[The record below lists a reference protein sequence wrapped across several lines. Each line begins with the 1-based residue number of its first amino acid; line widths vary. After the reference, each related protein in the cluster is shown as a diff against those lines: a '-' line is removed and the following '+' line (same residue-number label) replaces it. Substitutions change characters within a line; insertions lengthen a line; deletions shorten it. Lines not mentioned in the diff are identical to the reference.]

1 MNTNEDKMYDR
12 VIKRILD
19 IIISLAVILV
29 LSPVYLITALLVR
42 VKLGSPVLFSQLR
55 PGYHEKIFRMYKF
68 RSMTEERDENGKL
81 LPDDVRLTPFGAKL
95 RSTSLD
101 ELPEMFNILK
111 GDMSIVGPR
120 PQLVRDIVFMTEEQR
135 HRADVRPGLTGLAQI
150 NGRNAISW
158 KKKLEYDLEYI
169 RNESF
174 LYDLKIFFG
183 TFAAVF
189 RHDDINMEG
198 EATALDMGDWL
209 LKEGKVTEEEYL
221 KKQEEAK
228 ELIRRSGL

>member
-1 MNTNEDKMYDR
+1 MYDR

-68 RSMTEERDENGKL
+68 RSMTDERDENGKL
-81 LPDDVRLTPFGAKL
+81 LPDEVRLTPFGAKL

-101 ELPEMFNILK
+101 ELPELFNILK

-158 KKKLEYDLEYI
+158 EKKLEYDLEYI

>member
-1 MNTNEDKMYDR
+1 MYDR
-12 VIKRILD
+12 VVKRFMD
-19 IIISLAVILV
+19 IIISLAVILG
-29 LSPVYLITALLVR
+29 LSPVYLVTALLVR
-42 VKLGSPVLFSQLR
+42 KKLGSPVLFSQLR

-68 RSMTEERDENGKL
+68 RSMTDEKDENGKL
-81 LPDDVRLTPFGAKL
+81 LPDEVRLTPFGAKL

-120 PQLVRDIVFMTEEQR
+120 PQLVRDIVFMTDEQR
-135 HRADVRPGLTGLAQI
+135 RRADVRPGLTGLAQI

-158 KKKLEYDLEYI
+158 EKKLEYDLEYI

-209 LKEGKVTEEEYL
+209 LKEGRVTEEEYL
-221 KKQEEAK
+221 AKQEEAK

>member
-1 MNTNEDKMYDR
+1 MG
-12 VIKRILD
+12 VIYRKYVKRLLD
-19 IIISLAVILV
+19 IVISLAVITG
-29 LSPVYLITALLVR
+29 LSPVYIVTALLVR
-42 VKLGSPVLFSQLR
+42 TKLGSPVLFSQLR
-55 PGYHEKIFRMYKF
+55 PGYKEKIFRMYKF
-68 RSMTEERDENGKL
+68 RSMTDEKDENGKL
-81 LPDDVRLTPFGAKL
+81 LPDEVRLTPFGAKL

-111 GDMSIVGPR
+111 GDMSVVGPR
-120 PQLVRDIVFMTEEQR
+120 PQLVRDIVFMSEEQR
-135 HRADVRPGLTGLAQI
+135 KRALARPGLTGLAQI

-158 KKKLEYDLEYI
+158 EKKLAYDLEYI
-169 RNESF
+169 QKESF

-209 LKEGKVTEEEYL
+209 LKEGKISEEEYRQ
-221 KKQEEAK
+221 KQQEAL
-228 ELIRRSGL
+228 EMIRKSGL

>member
-1 MNTNEDKMYDR
+1 MYDR

-29 LSPVYLITALLVR
+29 LSPVYLVTALLVR
-42 VKLGSPVLFSQLR
+42 AKLGSPVLFSQLR

-68 RSMTEERDENGKL
+68 SSMTDERDENGKL
-81 LPDDVRLTPFGAKL
+81 LPDEVRLTPFGAKL

-120 PQLVRDIVFMTEEQR
+120 PQLVRDIVFMTDEQR
-135 HRADVRPGLTGLAQI
+135 RRADVRPGLTGLAQI
-150 NGRNAISW
+150 SGRNAISW
-158 KKKLEYDLEYI
+158 DRKLEYDLEYI
-169 RNESF
+169 RHESF

-221 KKQEEAK
+221 AKQEEAK

>member
-1 MNTNEDKMYDR
+1 MYDR
-12 VIKRILD
+12 VIKRVID
-19 IIISLAVILV
+19 IVISLGVILI

-42 VKLGSPVLFSQLR
+42 IKLGSPVLFSQLR

-68 RSMTEERDENGKL
+68 RSMTDEKDENGNL
-81 LPDDVRLTPFGAKL
+81 LPDEIRLTPFGAKL

-111 GDMSIVGPR
+111 GDMSLVGPR
-120 PQLVRDIVFMTEEQR
+120 PQLVRDIVFMTDEQR
-135 HRADVRPGLTGLAQI
+135 KRADVRPGLTGLAQI
-150 NGRNAISW
+150 NGRNAITW
-158 KKKLEYDLEYI
+158 EKKLEYDLEYI
-169 RNESF
+169 KHESF

-209 LKEGKVTEEEYL
+209 LKEGKVTKEEYL
-221 KKQEEAK
+221 QKQEEAK
-228 ELIRRSGL
+228 ELIRKSGL

>member
-68 RSMTEERDENGKL
+68 RSMTDERDENGKL
-81 LPDDVRLTPFGAKL
+81 LPDEVRLTPFGAKL

>member
-1 MNTNEDKMYDR
+1 MYDR

-68 RSMTEERDENGKL
+68 RSMTDERDENGKL
-81 LPDDVRLTPFGAKL
+81 LPDEVRLTPFGAKL

-120 PQLVRDIVFMTEEQR
+120 PQLVRDIVFMTDEQR
-135 HRADVRPGLTGLAQI
+135 RRADVRPGLTGLAQI
-150 NGRNAISW
+150 SGRNAISW
-158 KKKLEYDLEYI
+158 EKKLEYDLEYI
-169 RNESF
+169 RHESF

-221 KKQEEAK
+221 AKQEEAK

>member
-1 MNTNEDKMYDR
+1 MYDR
-12 VIKRILD
+12 VVKRFLD
-19 IIISLAVILV
+19 IIISLSVILG

-42 VKLGSPVLFSQLR
+42 KKLGSPVLFSQLR

-68 RSMTEERDENGKL
+68 RSMTDEKDENGKL
-81 LPDDVRLTPFGAKL
+81 LPDEVRLTPFGAKL

-120 PQLVRDIVFMTEEQR
+120 PQLVRDIVFMTDEQR
-135 HRADVRPGLTGLAQI
+135 RRADVRPGLTGLAQI

-158 KKKLEYDLEYI
+158 EKKLEYDLEYI

-209 LKEGKVTEEEYL
+209 LKEGRVTEEEYL
-221 KKQEEAK
+221 AKQEEAK

>member
-1 MNTNEDKMYDR
+1 MYDR
-12 VIKRILD
+12 VVKRFLD
-19 IIISLAVILV
+19 IIISLSVILG

-42 VKLGSPVLFSQLR
+42 NKLGSPVLFSQLR

-68 RSMTEERDENGKL
+68 RSMTDEKDENGKL
-81 LPDDVRLTPFGAKL
+81 LPDEVRLTPFGAKL

-120 PQLVRDIVFMTEEQR
+120 PQLVRDIVFMTDEQR
-135 HRADVRPGLTGLAQI
+135 RRADVRPGLTGLAQI

-158 KKKLEYDLEYI
+158 EKKLEYDLEYI

-209 LKEGKVTEEEYL
+209 LKEGRVTEEEYL
-221 KKQEEAK
+221 AKQEEAK

>member
-1 MNTNEDKMYDR
+1 MG
-12 VIKRILD
+12 VIYRKYVKRLLD
-19 IIISLAVILV
+19 IVISLAVITG

-42 VKLGSPVLFSQLR
+42 TKLGSPVLFSQLR
-55 PGYHEKIFRMYKF
+55 PGYNEKIFRMYKF
-68 RSMTEERDENGKL
+68 RSMTDERDENGKL
-81 LPDDVRLTPFGAKL
+81 LPDEIRLTPFGVKL

-111 GDMSIVGPR
+111 GDMSVVGPR
-120 PQLVRDIVFMTEEQR
+120 PQLVRDIVFMSEDQR
-135 HRADVRPGLTGLAQI
+135 KRALTRPGLTGLAQI

-158 KKKLEYDLEYI
+158 EKKLDYDLEYI

-209 LKEGKVTEEEYL
+209 LKEGKVTEEEYRQ
-221 KKQEEAK
+221 KQEEAL
-228 ELIRRSGL
+228 EQIRKSGL

>member
-1 MNTNEDKMYDR
+1 MYDR

-68 RSMTEERDENGKL
+68 RSMTDEKDENGKL
-81 LPDDVRLTPFGAKL
+81 LPDEVRLTPFGAKL

>member
-1 MNTNEDKMYDR
+1 MYDR
-12 VIKRILD
+12 VVKRFMD
-19 IIISLAVILV
+19 IIISFAVILG
-29 LSPVYLITALLVR
+29 LSPVYLVTALLVR
-42 VKLGSPVLFSQLR
+42 KKLGSPVLFSQLR

-68 RSMTEERDENGKL
+68 RSMTDEKDENGKL
-81 LPDDVRLTPFGAKL
+81 LPDEVRLTPFGAKL

-120 PQLVRDIVFMTEEQR
+120 PQLVRDIVFMTDEQR
-135 HRADVRPGLTGLAQI
+135 RRADVRPGLTGLAQI

-158 KKKLEYDLEYI
+158 EKKLEYDLEYI

-209 LKEGKVTEEEYL
+209 LKEGRVTEEEYL
-221 KKQEEAK
+221 AKQEEAK

>member
-1 MNTNEDKMYDR
+1 MG
-12 VIKRILD
+12 VIYRKYVKRLLD
-19 IIISLAVILV
+19 IVISLAVITG

-42 VKLGSPVLFSQLR
+42 TKLGSPVLFSQLR
-55 PGYHEKIFRMYKF
+55 PGYNEKIFRMYKF
-68 RSMTEERDENGKL
+68 RSMTDERDENGKL
-81 LPDDVRLTPFGAKL
+81 LPDEIRLTPFGAKL

-111 GDMSIVGPR
+111 GDMSVVGPR
-120 PQLVRDIVFMTEEQR
+120 PQLVRDIVFMSEDQR
-135 HRADVRPGLTGLAQI
+135 KRALTRPGLTGLAQI

-158 KKKLEYDLEYI
+158 EKKLDYDLEYI

-209 LKEGKVTEEEYL
+209 LKEGKVTEEEYRQ
-221 KKQEEAK
+221 KQEEAL
-228 ELIRRSGL
+228 ELIRKSGL

>member
-1 MNTNEDKMYDR
+1 MYDR

-29 LSPVYLITALLVR
+29 LSPVYLITALLLR

-68 RSMTEERDENGKL
+68 RSMTDERDENGKL
-81 LPDDVRLTPFGAKL
+81 LPDEVRLTPFGAKL

>member
-1 MNTNEDKMYDR
+1 MYDR

-19 IIISLAVILV
+19 IIISLTVILV

-42 VKLGSPVLFSQLR
+42 AKLGSPVLFSQLR
-55 PGYHEKIFRMYKF
+55 PGYREKIFRMYKF
-68 RSMTEERDENGKL
+68 RSMTDERDENGKL
-81 LPDDVRLTPFGAKL
+81 LPDEVRLTPFGAKL

-120 PQLVRDIVFMTEEQR
+120 PQLVRDIVFMTGEQR
-135 HRADVRPGLTGLAQI
+135 RRADVRPGLTGLAQI

-158 KKKLEYDLEYI
+158 DRKLEYDLEYI
-169 RNESF
+169 RHESF

-183 TFAAVF
+183 TFAAVL

-221 KKQEEAK
+221 EKQEEAK

>member
-1 MNTNEDKMYDR
+1 MYDR
-12 VIKRILD
+12 VIKRFLD
-19 IIISLAVILV
+19 IIISLAVILG

-42 VKLGSPVLFSQLR
+42 AKLGSPVLFSQLR

-68 RSMTEERDENGKL
+68 RSMTDEKDENGKL
-81 LPDDVRLTPFGAKL
+81 LPDEVRLTPFGAKL

-120 PQLVRDIVFMTEEQR
+120 PQLVRDIVFMTKEQR

-150 NGRNAISW
+150 SGRNAISW
-158 KKKLEYDLEYI
+158 EKKLEYDLEYI
-169 RNESF
+169 RHESF

-209 LKEGKVTEEEYL
+209 LKEGKISEEEYL
-221 KKQEEAK
+221 EKQEEAR

>member
-1 MNTNEDKMYDR
+1 MG
-12 VIKRILD
+12 VIYRKYVKRLLD
-19 IIISLAVILV
+19 IVISLAVITG
-29 LSPVYLITALLVR
+29 LSPVYIVTALLVR
-42 VKLGSPVLFSQLR
+42 TKLGSPVLFSQLR
-55 PGYHEKIFRMYKF
+55 PGYKEKIFRMYKF
-68 RSMTEERDENGKL
+68 RSMTDEKDENGKL
-81 LPDDVRLTPFGAKL
+81 LPDEIRLTPFGAKL

-111 GDMSIVGPR
+111 GDMSVVGPR
-120 PQLVRDIVFMTEEQR
+120 PQLVRDIVFMSEEQR
-135 HRADVRPGLTGLAQI
+135 KRALTRPGLTGLAQI

-158 KKKLEYDLEYI
+158 EKKLAYDLEYI
-169 RNESF
+169 QKESF

-209 LKEGKVTEEEYL
+209 LKEGKISEEEYRQ
-221 KKQEEAK
+221 KQQEAL
-228 ELIRRSGL
+228 EMIRKSGL

>member
-1 MNTNEDKMYDR
+1 MYDR

-68 RSMTEERDENGKL
+68 RSMTDERDENGKL
-81 LPDDVRLTPFGAKL
+81 LPDEVRLTPFGAKL

-120 PQLVRDIVFMTEEQR
+120 PQLVRDIVFMTDEQR
-135 HRADVRPGLTGLAQI
+135 RRADVRPGLTGLAQI
-150 NGRNAISW
+150 SGRNAISW
-158 KKKLEYDLEYI
+158 EKKLEYDLEYI
-169 RNESF
+169 RHESF

-183 TFAAVF
+183 TFAAVL

-221 KKQEEAK
+221 AKQEEAK

>member
-1 MNTNEDKMYDR
+1 MYDR

-42 VKLGSPVLFSQLR
+42 VKLGSPFLFSQLR

-68 RSMTEERDENGKL
+68 RSMTDERDENGKL
-81 LPDDVRLTPFGAKL
+81 LPDEVRLTPFGAKL

>member
-1 MNTNEDKMYDR
+1 

-68 RSMTEERDENGKL
+68 RSMTDERDENGKL
-81 LPDDVRLTPFGAKL
+81 LPDEVRLTPFGAKL

>member
-1 MNTNEDKMYDR
+1 MYDR
-12 VIKRILD
+12 VVKRFMD
-19 IIISLAVILV
+19 IIISLAVILG
-29 LSPVYLITALLVR
+29 LSPVYVITALLVR
-42 VKLGSPVLFSQLR
+42 KKLGSPVLFSQLR

-68 RSMTEERDENGKL
+68 RSMTDEKDENGKL
-81 LPDDVRLTPFGAKL
+81 LPDEVRLTPFGAKL

-120 PQLVRDIVFMTEEQR
+120 PQLVRDIVFMTDEQR

-158 KKKLEYDLEYI
+158 EKKLEYDLEYI

-209 LKEGKVTEEEYL
+209 LKEGRVTEEEYL
-221 KKQEEAK
+221 AKQEEAK

>member
-1 MNTNEDKMYDR
+1 MG
-12 VIKRILD
+12 VIYRKYVKRLLD
-19 IIISLAVILV
+19 IVISLAVITG
-29 LSPVYLITALLVR
+29 LSPVYIVTALLVR
-42 VKLGSPVLFSQLR
+42 TKLGSPVLFSQLR
-55 PGYHEKIFRMYKF
+55 PGYKEKIFRMYKF
-68 RSMTEERDENGKL
+68 RSMTDEKDENGNL
-81 LPDDVRLTPFGAKL
+81 LPDEIRLTPFGAKL

-111 GDMSIVGPR
+111 GDMSVVGPR
-120 PQLVRDIVFMTEEQR
+120 PQLVRDIVFMSEEQR
-135 HRADVRPGLTGLAQI
+135 KRALTRPGLTGLAQI

-158 KKKLEYDLEYI
+158 EKKLAYDLEYI
-169 RNESF
+169 QKESF

-209 LKEGKVTEEEYL
+209 LKEGKITEGEY
-221 KKQEEAK
+221 KQKQEEAL
-228 ELIRRSGL
+228 ELIRKSGL

>member
-1 MNTNEDKMYDR
+1 MYDR
-12 VIKRILD
+12 VVKRFLD
-19 IIISLAVILV
+19 IIISLSVILG

-42 VKLGSPVLFSQLR
+42 KKLGSPVLFSQLR

-68 RSMTEERDENGKL
+68 RSMTDEKDENGKL
-81 LPDDVRLTPFGAKL
+81 LPDEVRLTPFGAKL

-111 GDMSIVGPR
+111 GDMSLVGPR
-120 PQLVRDIVFMTEEQR
+120 PQLVRDIVFMTDEQR
-135 HRADVRPGLTGLAQI
+135 RRADVRPGLTGLAQI
-150 NGRNAISW
+150 SGRNAISW
-158 KKKLEYDLEYI
+158 DKKLEYDLEYI

-209 LKEGKVTEEEYL
+209 LKEGRVTEEEYL
-221 KKQEEAK
+221 AKQEEAK

>member
-1 MNTNEDKMYDR
+1 MG
-12 VIKRILD
+12 VIYRKYVKRLLD
-19 IIISLAVILV
+19 IVISLAVITG
-29 LSPVYLITALLVR
+29 LSPVYIVTALLVR
-42 VKLGSPVLFSQLR
+42 TKLGSPVLFSQLR
-55 PGYHEKIFRMYKF
+55 PGYKEKIFRMYKF
-68 RSMTEERDENGKL
+68 RSMTDEKDENGKL
-81 LPDDVRLTPFGAKL
+81 LPDEIRLTPFGAKL

-111 GDMSIVGPR
+111 GEMSVVGPR
-120 PQLVRDIVFMTEEQR
+120 PQLVRDIVFMSEEQR
-135 HRADVRPGLTGLAQI
+135 KRALTRPGLTGLAQI

-158 KKKLEYDLEYI
+158 EKKLAYDLEYI
-169 RNESF
+169 QKESF

-209 LKEGKVTEEEYL
+209 LKEGKISEEEYRQ
-221 KKQEEAK
+221 KQQEAL
-228 ELIRRSGL
+228 ELIRKSGL

>member
-68 RSMTEERDENGKL
+68 RSMTDERDENGKL
-81 LPDDVRLTPFGAKL
+81 LPDEVRLTPFGAKL

-209 LKEGKVTEEEYL
+209 LKEGKVAEEEYL

>member
-1 MNTNEDKMYDR
+1 MYDR

-68 RSMTEERDENGKL
+68 RSMTDERDENGKL
-81 LPDDVRLTPFGAKL
+81 LPDEVRLTPFGAKL

-209 LKEGKVTEEEYL
+209 LKEGKVAEEEYL

>member
-1 MNTNEDKMYDR
+1 MYDR

-42 VKLGSPVLFSQLR
+42 VKLGSPFLFSQLR

-68 RSMTEERDENGKL
+68 RSMTDERDENGKL
-81 LPDDVRLTPFGAKL
+81 LPDEVRLTPFGAKL

-209 LKEGKVTEEEYL
+209 LKEGKVTEDEYL

>member
-1 MNTNEDKMYDR
+1 MYDR
-12 VIKRILD
+12 VVKRFMD
-19 IIISLAVILV
+19 IIISFAVILG
-29 LSPVYLITALLVR
+29 LSPVYVITALLVR
-42 VKLGSPVLFSQLR
+42 NKLGSPVLFSQLR

-68 RSMTEERDENGKL
+68 RSMTDEKDENGKL
-81 LPDDVRLTPFGAKL
+81 LPDEVRLTPFGAKL

-120 PQLVRDIVFMTEEQR
+120 PQLVRDIVFMTDEQR
-135 HRADVRPGLTGLAQI
+135 RRADVRPGLTGLAQI

-158 KKKLEYDLEYI
+158 EKKLEYDLEYI

-209 LKEGKVTEEEYL
+209 LKEGRVTEEEYL
-221 KKQEEAK
+221 AKQEEAK

>member
-1 MNTNEDKMYDR
+1 MYDR

-42 VKLGSPVLFSQLR
+42 EKLGSPVLFSQLR

-68 RSMTEERDENGKL
+68 RSMTDERDENGKL
-81 LPDDVRLTPFGAKL
+81 LPDEVRLTPFGAKL